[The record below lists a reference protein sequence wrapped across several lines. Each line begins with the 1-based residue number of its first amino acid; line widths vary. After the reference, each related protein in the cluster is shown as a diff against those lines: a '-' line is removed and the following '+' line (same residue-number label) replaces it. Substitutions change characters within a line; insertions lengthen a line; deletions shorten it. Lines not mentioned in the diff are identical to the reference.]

1 MVILIRLPPH
11 TLVGTCLAA
20 ARSRHGSGCPPQAA
34 ASIHYRV
41 AASLPRGEG
50 KHVAGF
56 TLLTPKNILL
66 LKGFA
71 VNEKHKTLAF
81 PAGEGVASSC
91 GGDG

>member
-1 MVILIRLPPH
+1 MVTLIRLPPH
-11 TLVGTCLAA
+11 TLVGTFP
-20 ARSRHGSGCPPQAA
+20 H
-34 ASIHYRV
+34 
-41 AASLPRGEG
+41 GEG
-50 KHVAGF
+50 KHVVCF

-66 LKGFA
+66 IKGFA